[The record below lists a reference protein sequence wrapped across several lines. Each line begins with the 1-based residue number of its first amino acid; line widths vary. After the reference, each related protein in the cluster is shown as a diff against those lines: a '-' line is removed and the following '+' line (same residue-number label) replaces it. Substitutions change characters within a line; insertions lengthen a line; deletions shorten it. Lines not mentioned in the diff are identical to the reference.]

1 MSYFEKRRQVVRGE
15 SERLKVFLMSRL
27 QPWRWP
33 VMLANGGIRV
43 ERGGVPVPNLTLDYQ
58 LSAGDVVVLD
68 DAFGLTWSALI
79 REASRSYRDYVFAD
93 PTATDAYITNKK
105 EVLLRSPTAVAVSPD
120 VPHLHAL
127 VKSLTRL
134 GTNPIRHLV
143 LVSHANAFGDIA
155 LPLRDLRSGE
165 PDYATMMSWDSLK
178 AAVAEKLLRI
188 EEHNDNPVIL
198 PRPESAQGR
207 FIPCALILRGCRA
220 GLHANLLAKI
230 REAFGPMI
238 DIVVM
243 SKFYEA
249 ADFIGKTATSYAA
262 AVEYFMHEFTVSA
275 KLPLSRAK
283 VIEALKQEKFTD
295 WLNAPVP
302 DREWD
307 TLVPADVTHS
317 ADSRATREI
326 RVRVRGRD
334 REATL
339 RGRFDSQ
346 LMTTNTLLMTSAT
359 KPTDAEIRA
368 AMIRNWE
375 TLPMFRD
382 AEWPI
387 WTRLGLESKEAFFD
401 YWTYAVDA
409 DAKKSL
415 PADRW
420 PVNARRSTYTVR
432 TPLIDGGT
440 LLCNYYPEGEPGTQ
454 TTGIDLNDDRI
465 FGRASFIPRHF
476 EQTL

>member
-1 MSYFEKRRQVVRGE
+1 
-15 SERLKVFLMSRL
+15 
-27 QPWRWP
+27 
-33 VMLANGGIRV
+33 
-43 ERGGVPVPNLTLDYQ
+43 
-58 LSAGDVVVLD
+58 
-68 DAFGLTWSALI
+68 
-79 REASRSYRDYVFAD
+79 
-93 PTATDAYITNKK
+93 
-105 EVLLRSPTAVAVSPD
+105 
-120 VPHLHAL
+120 
-127 VKSLTRL
+127 
-134 GTNPIRHLV
+134 
-143 LVSHANAFGDIA
+143 
-155 LPLRDLRSGE
+155 
-165 PDYATMMSWDSLK
+165 
-178 AAVAEKLLRI
+178 
-188 EEHNDNPVIL
+188 
-198 PRPESAQGR
+198 
-207 FIPCALILRGCRA
+207 
-220 GLHANLLAKI
+220 
-230 REAFGPMI
+230 MI

-243 SKFYEA
+243 SKYYEA

-262 AVEYFMHEFTVSA
+262 AVEYLMHEFTVTA

-382 AEWPI
+382 TEWPL

-401 YWTYAVDA
+401 YWTYAVDG

-440 LLCNYYPEGEPGTQ
+440 LLCNYYPEGERGTQ